1 MAGPATSVP
10 ILIFHQVAA
19 SKLAIDCEIEE
30 RPVAHSSFPIQKE
43 PD

>member
-1 MAGPATSVP
+1 MAGPTTSAY
-10 ILIFHQVAA
+10 FDFYQVAA

-30 RPVAHSSFPIQKE
+30 RPVAHSALPIQKD